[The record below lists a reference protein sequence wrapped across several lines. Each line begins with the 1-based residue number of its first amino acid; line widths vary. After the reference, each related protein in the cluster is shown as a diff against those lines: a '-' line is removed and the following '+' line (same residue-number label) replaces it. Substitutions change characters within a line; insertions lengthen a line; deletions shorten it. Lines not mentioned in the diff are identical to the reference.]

1 MTSFYLTVIHRPEM
15 VPEYLQKEAEEG
27 KAVDLTMSEFADVYR
42 ENWPYARPEM
52 TLWKDI
58 LYGSK
63 RQQFWFAD
71 PWMRFCLD
79 MNQGGAM
86 IDLQP
91 YAAKLIRPCGVGTA
105 HIQDASSSATQAKK
119 WTCAPAELRSRSL
132 RTATRAS

>member
-1 MTSFYLTVIHRPEM
+1 MASFYLTVIHRPEM

-27 KAVDLTMSEFADVYR
+27 KAVDLTMSEFAD
-42 ENWPYARPEM
+42 
-52 TLWKDI
+52 
-58 LYGSK
+58 
-63 RQQFWFAD
+63 

-86 IDLQP
+86 IDLRP

-119 WTCAPAELRSRSL
+119 WTCAPAELRPRSL